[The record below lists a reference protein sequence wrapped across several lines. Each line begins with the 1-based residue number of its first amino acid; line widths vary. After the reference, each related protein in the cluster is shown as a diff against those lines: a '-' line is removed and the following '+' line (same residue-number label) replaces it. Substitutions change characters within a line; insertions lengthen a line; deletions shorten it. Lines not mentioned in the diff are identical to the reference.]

1 MLLIKS
7 LSIIPLKLDLD
18 IYRNRTPPMIKDVEI
33 DLTDSKTISLANTL
47 WKLKVGLFMSV
58 LSSSQYIYNKEEID
72 INHSLYVSD
81 KE

>member
-7 LSIIPLKLDLD
+7 LSIIPLKLYLD